1 MAHPGHICG
10 RAPPRK
16 RPWRNPAAHAGP
28 VRAWHALAPSPKANP
43 APAINPATTALAWLH
58 AAECKVGLMSI
69 RWKILLP
76 LAAMAAM
83 LLYHLGDD
91 VLSHVHDARRVA
103 EVGRAN
109 SVSAALIEATSAL
122 AVERGSTNALLA
134 APDAAALRSQAL
146 AARAR
151 ADAALDRATANLG
164 GLVALSAEAQE
175 AARTLA
181 SERAKLA
188 VLRQAVDAGSNR
200 PAQPAWFAGSSEVI
214 NAAASLRRRIEGGAL
229 DTGEALLPA
238 MITTRDALWES
249 MEYSGRQ
256 RGMVAGI
263 IGAGKPM
270 TAEQVRQ
277 VGYFRGHIRS
287 SRARWMMA
295 RNEAMPAALKAA
307 LDQAES
313 GFYQKVDAVLSK
325 VIAASTAGTAYPMT
339 SEAFF
344 TEFTGLMRNLDQA
357 IGAANEAVAANLG
370 AADEDARWELG
381 IHVFAM
387 LVAALLTLGAWLFV
401 SRGLTGPL
409 LRAVHAIRRLAEGDL
424 DVAVPA
430 ARGRDEVAQ
439 LLTAT
444 TEFQRQA
451 RENSRLMLEQAMLRE
466 AAQASRMEAMREMA
480 RVIETEARR
489 AVDQV
494 GETCA
499 TMVEHARSMD
509 GSAGGTSREA
519 EAVVGATQATLHAAE
534 QAAGAAGE
542 LSTAIAEVTTQISR
556 AAAATRGAVA
566 QSQQTSSIFASLAD
580 SVAKISEVTRLIG
593 DVAGQT
599 NLLALN
605 ATIEAARA
613 GEAGKGFAVVAGEV
627 KNLAGQTA
635 RSTEEIATRVA
646 AIEAA
651 TQQAMSAIQGIVG
664 AVNEIDS
671 IATSIAAAMEEH
683 GAATSEIARAIG
695 TVAGSARDV
704 AGRMG
709 QVGQLAGESSAT
721 SGAVRSSAEA
731 VIGGVDALRGTIMNV
746 VQTTLESA
754 ERRRHRR
761 TPVDLMADVET
772 TAGAKLR
779 GRVIDISPGGVHL
792 RLPPGA
798 PAVDAGTVVAPGLP
812 STRFVLVDRQGD
824 VLHGRFAT
832 ANVTEEHALA
842 RAIEALSAR
851 AAA

>member
-1 MAHPGHICG
+1 
-10 RAPPRK
+10 
-16 RPWRNPAAHAGP
+16 
-28 VRAWHALAPSPKANP
+28 
-43 APAINPATTALAWLH
+43 
-58 AAECKVGLMSI
+58 MSI

-83 LLYHLGDD
+83 LLYRLGDD
-91 VLSHVHDARRVA
+91 VVSHANDWQRVA
-103 EVGRAN
+103 DVGRAN
-109 SVSAALIEATSAL
+109 TIAAALIEATGAL

-146 AARAR
+146 AARTR
-151 ADAALDRATANLG
+151 ADAALDRATANLAS
-164 GLVALSAEAQE
+164 LTALSAEAQE

-181 SERAKLA
+181 SERVKLA
-188 VLRQAVDAGSNR
+188 TLRQAIDAGTSR

-229 DTGEALLPA
+229 DTGAALLPA
-238 MITTRDALWES
+238 MITARDALWES
-249 MEYSGRQ
+249 MEYAGRQ

-263 IGAGKPM
+263 IGAGRPM
-270 TAEQVRQ
+270 SAEQLRQ

-287 SRARWMMA
+287 SRERWMMA
-295 RNEAMPAALKAA
+295 RNAAMPAGLLAA
-307 LDQAES
+307 LDQAEA
-313 GFYQKVDAVLSK
+313 GFYQKVDAVLDR
-325 VIAASTAGTAYPMT
+325 VVAASAAGTAYPMT

-357 IGAANEAVAANLG
+357 IAAANEAVAANLG
-370 AADEDARWELG
+370 TADAEARWAAG
-381 IHVFAM
+381 TQAFAM
-387 LVAALLTLGAWLFV
+387 LVSTLLALGAWLFV
-401 SRGLTGPL
+401 SRGLTRPL
-409 LRAVHAIRRLAEGDL
+409 LRAVHAIRRLSEGDL

-451 RENSRLMLEQAMLRE
+451 RENSRLMLEQAILRD
-466 AAQASRMEAMREMA
+466 AAQASRMDAMREMA
-480 RVIETEARR
+480 RVIESEARR
-489 AVDQV
+489 AVDEV
-494 GETCA
+494 GATCT
-499 TMVEHARSMD
+499 TMAQHARSMD
-509 GSAGGTSREA
+509 SSAGGTSREA
-519 EAVVGATQATLHAAE
+519 EAVVGATQATLHAAD

-542 LSTAIAEVTTQISR
+542 LSTAIAEVTTQIGR
-556 AAAATRGAVA
+556 AAAATQGAVA
-566 QSQQTSSIFASLAD
+566 QSQQTSTIFASLAD

-651 TQQAMSAIQGIVG
+651 TQQAMSAIQGIVA
-664 AVNEIDS
+664 AVGEIDS

-704 AGRMG
+704 AQRMG
-709 QVGQLAGESSAT
+709 QVGRLAGESSAT

-731 VIGGVDALRGTIMNV
+731 VIGGVDALRSTIMNV

-761 TPVDLMADVET
+761 TPVDLMADIET
-772 TAGAKLR
+772 TGGERLR
-779 GRVIDISPGGVHL
+779 ARVIDISPGGAHL
-792 RLPPGA
+792 RLSPGA
-798 PAVDAGTVVAPGLP
+798 PSVESGTLAVAGLP
-812 STRFVLVDRQGD
+812 TTRFVLVDRKGD
-824 VLHGRFAT
+824 VLHCRFAT
-832 ANVTEEHALA
+832 SNVTEEQALA
-842 RAIEALSAR
+842 RAIDALAER